1 MAETVNP
8 INPMKTVVCN
18 TIRDLFKVDSGHSL
32 YLVLSHP
39 TPGPTGNYD
48 ASRYSDIETW
58 KHGIVAKRILDLNV
72 HLMAAKNEWK
82 YETVYVKYTDSMSS
96 IGDAIDTTNPS
107 VSNGHYVTTPNGNV
121 YICIDN
127 NNGALSTVTPTGA
140 GVNDIKTSDGYV
152 WKYIMTVT
160 DDLFDYT
167 TDELIPI
174 RSLEVDTQNANRFS
188 DARSL
193 QYEVQYNAVDG
204 AIHHISRSTTP
215 TDQGFSAT
223 TTNGTVR
230 IGSGPDATT
239 VKVSDD
245 AINTNNPT
253 GYEVRFT
260 SGNAIGIGRGITAYD
275 NTNGTKSLTVESAFG
290 VTLDAE
296 DTLDVLPLISVYGD
310 GTGADAV
317 SIMGGDA
324 GTDVVGVSMIQRGS
338 GYQYAYATIDT
349 SVVGGGTKPLLDVE
363 ISPNGGHGSDP
374 LMAIRPSKIMISGII
389 ERDLTIV
396 PADIAQKPL
405 LFPVENG
412 YSQWSLLMD
421 PIIGGT
427 GPFGGKIAGSD
438 VDRYS
443 LMTVS
448 TVDSASVSSLN
459 YDVGDFVMG
468 TESHAGGVVTDFREF
483 SSTVA
488 YVDLKS
494 VSGSFKSSEIVV
506 AMTGDFAGN
515 GALSSTNKGK
525 SIFQFQEDRYLG
537 TNTNNYSLM
546 TTLGVVMGGTNTIS
560 PSQVSLDDIIHGASG
575 STGILVFSDTTSA
588 GTTANLYVTGI
599 TGSTWGEDH
608 GYTIG
613 ETVTVGGGV
622 TASINTLDPP
632 GLVSGSGTILHS
644 EYTEMITRHPEQTE
658 MLRVVLDF

>member
-1 MAETVNP
+1 
-8 INPMKTVVCN
+8 
-18 TIRDLFKVDSGHSL
+18 
-32 YLVLSHP
+32 
-39 TPGPTGNYD
+39 
-48 ASRYSDIETW
+48 
-58 KHGIVAKRILDLNV
+58 
-72 HLMAAKNEWK
+72 
-82 YETVYVKYTDSMSS
+82 
-96 IGDAIDTTNPS
+96 
-107 VSNGHYVTTPNGNV
+107 
-121 YICIDN
+121 
-127 NNGALSTVTPTGA
+127 
-140 GVNDIKTSDGYV
+140 
-152 WKYIMTVT
+152 
-160 DDLFDYT
+160 
-167 TDELIPI
+167 
-174 RSLEVDTQNANRFS
+174 
-188 DARSL
+188 
-193 QYEVQYNAVDG
+193 
-204 AIHHISRSTTP
+204 
-215 TDQGFSAT
+215 
-223 TTNGTVR
+223 
-230 IGSGPDATT
+230 
-239 VKVSDD
+239 
-245 AINTNNPT
+245 
-253 GYEVRFT
+253 
-260 SGNAIGIGRGITAYD
+260 
-275 NTNGTKSLTVESAFG
+275 
-290 VTLDAE
+290 
-296 DTLDVLPLISVYGD
+296 
-310 GTGADAV
+310 
-317 SIMGGDA
+317 
-324 GTDVVGVSMIQRGS
+324 
-338 GYQYAYATIDT
+338 
-349 SVVGGGTKPLLDVE
+349 
-363 ISPNGGHGSDP
+363 
-374 LMAIRPSKIMISGII
+374 
-389 ERDLTIV
+389 
-396 PADIAQKPL
+396 
-405 LFPVENG
+405 
-412 YSQWSLLMD
+412 MD

-494 VSGSFKSSEIVV
+494 VGGSFKPSEIVV
-506 AMTGDFAGN
+506 AMTGDFAGD
-515 GALSSTNKGK
+515 GALSSMNKGK